1 MTTKIKIL
9 NVPIGEGKTCVVY
22 KLHDITRDKIL
33 VGKIPKGEMTL
44 EEAAQYA

>member
-1 MTTKIKIL
+1 MKTNIKIL
-9 NVPIGEGKTCVVY
+9 NNPIGSGKTCFVY
-22 KLHDITRDKIL
+22 KIHDITRDKIL